1 MKRTFARDAACLIL
15 LALTSCCT
23 TQRASSRTIV
33 SLLPTGREIQGW
45 IHGSTGVYTGDDLFK
60 YINGGADI
68 FFEYGFDRL
77 VSQKYSRGNKSIIA
91 DIYRM
96 KDPFGAFGIY
106 SLNRDYPSSRLGVGD
121 EGMEKDNQISF
132 CQSNFYVLIQT
143 FKDDKGTKEGMRIL
157 AQSISSNIGEGG
169 RLPKILEKLPLDNR
183 IQRSEKLIMGIIAL
197 NNACYVSGRN
207 ILRFHGKEIAVVAEY
222 EFPDDKFRLLLV
234 QYENET
240 QAKLAFKDVTE
251 HLTKRENGFSAVR
264 RKGRLLA
271 LVLDAKME
279 TNADKVLGNIR

>member
-1 MKRTFARDAACLIL
+1 
-15 LALTSCCT
+15 
-23 TQRASSRTIV
+23 
-33 SLLPTGREIQGW
+33 
-45 IHGSTGVYTGDDLFK
+45 
-60 YINGGADI
+60 
-68 FFEYGFDRL
+68 
-77 VSQKYSRGNKSIIA
+77 
-91 DIYRM
+91 
-96 KDPFGAFGIY
+96 
-106 SLNRDYPSSRLGVGD
+106 
-121 EGMEKDNQISF
+121 
-132 CQSNFYVLIQT
+132 
-143 FKDDKGTKEGMRIL
+143 MRIL
-157 AQSISSNIGEGG
+157 ARSISSNIGEGG
-169 RLPKILEKLPLDNR
+169 RLPRILGKLPLDNLM
-183 IQRSEKLIMGIIAL
+183 QRSEKLIMGIIAL